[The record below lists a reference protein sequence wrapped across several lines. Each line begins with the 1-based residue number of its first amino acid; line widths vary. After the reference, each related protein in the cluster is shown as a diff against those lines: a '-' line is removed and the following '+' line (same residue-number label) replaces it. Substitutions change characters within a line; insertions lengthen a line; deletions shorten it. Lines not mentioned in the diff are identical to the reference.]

1 MALKILQPG
10 IQPLGQF
17 ALKEGEA
24 TGMVGGEVGIFE
36 AVDEAAQLKKGS
48 VSAHSVMYG
57 LLDEGVAGYGTMLGE
72 VEHVRATWKSGAV
85 VVGPHTSLASNK
97 ATLWT
102 KPGLYGVTS
111 DAWEVSAEF
120 DGLSLNDEVYASA
133 TAGLLGKLTT
143 GADGVAVALYLEK
156 MSDSSLVST
165 TASAA
170 GATPGVEYAAIY
182 LLGVQAAV

>member
-17 ALKEGEA
+17 SLMEDEA
-24 TGMVGGEVGIFE
+24 VGMVGGEVGVFE
-36 AVDEAAQLKKGS
+36 AVAGAAQLKKDS
-48 VSAHSVMYG
+48 VSDNSVMYG

-111 DAWEVSAEF
+111 DAWKDSGEF
-120 DGLSLNDEVYASA
+120 SGLALNDEVYGSA
-133 TAGLLGKLTT
+133 TAGSLGKLTT
-143 GADGVAVALYLEK
+143 TSDGVAVALYIEK
-156 MSDSSLVST
+156 MTDSSLVST

-182 LLGVQAAV
+182 LLGVQA

>member
-17 ALKEGEA
+17 DLKADEA
-24 TGMVGGEVGIFE
+24 TGMVGGEVGIFHSD
-36 AVDEAAQLKKGS
+36 ASLKKGS
-48 VSAHSVMYG
+48 VDAHSIMYG
-57 LLDEGVAGYGTMLGE
+57 LLDEGIAGYGTMLGE

-111 DAWEVSAEF
+111 DAWEVSSEF
-120 DGLSLNDEVYASA
+120 DGLNLNNEVYASA
-133 TAGLLGKLTT
+133 TAGLLGKLTIDD
-143 GADGVAVALYLEK
+143 DGVPVALFINK

>member
-17 ALKEGEA
+17 ALKADEA

-36 AVDEAAQLKKGS
+36 AVSGAAKLKKGS
-48 VSAHSVMYG
+48 VAADATMYG
-57 LLDEGVAGYGTMLGE
+57 LLDEGIAGYGTMLGE
-72 VEHVRATWKSGAV
+72 VEHVSATWKSGAV
-85 VVGPHTSLASNK
+85 VVGPHTSLASGK

-111 DAWEVSAEF
+111 DAWEDSTEF
-120 DGLSLNDEVYASA
+120 AGVALNDALYGSA
-133 TAGLLGKLTT
+133 TAGKLGKLTT
-143 GADGVAVALYLEK
+143 GADGVAVALFLEK
-156 MSDSSLVST
+156 MVDSSLVST

-170 GATPGVEYAAIY
+170 GATPGVEYAAVY
-182 LLGVQAAV
+182 LLGVQA